1 MPSDIALLTQADNIL
16 NACGRPRPP
25 REGVSILPLRKGF
38 LLQATFAASTT
49 SPTQT
54 ITKEITGDVDWWLD
68 ELLITASTSTAIA
81 VQFLLPNGKF
91 LISQLQD
98 VLQIAGYGSYSYA
111 FRPALRCPIGTKIQV
126 TFEVTN
132 TASQQS
138 IAIECEGG
146 YRFGLKAGALRIC
159 PTDEA
164 VENLPRYFDDPNQN
178 IMAPGWQH
186 GVVDPPPPGY
196 FDEEFT
202 YSALQAPTT
211 AFPAGFPGS
220 AISVTAAN
228 LTATQQIGMDAAE
241 FFCQRLLIQVSADN
255 TVTAGSV
262 LARLRLGSG
271 QPIFDDYLDAARY
284 LGSCRMP
291 IDLYIKPND
300 IVYADLQVVDQA
312 GTGNIYWT
320 LFLEGY
326 KRRKR

>member
-1 MPSDIALLTQADNIL
+1 MPDIELLTQADL
-16 NACGRPRPP
+16 VLDKCGRPRPP
-25 REGVSILPLRKGF
+25 QQGTSVLPLRRGF
-38 LLQATFAASTT
+38 LIQANFPSGAT

-54 ITKEITGDVDWWLD
+54 VTKEITGDVDWFLD
-68 ELLITASTSTAIA
+68 ELLIAATVSTAVS

-111 FRPALRCPIGTKIQV
+111 FKPALRCPVGTKIQA

-132 TASQQS
+132 TGSAQS
-138 IAIECEGG
+138 MSVLAEGAYQYTMKG
-146 YRFGLKAGALRIC
+146 GEGRVC
-159 PTDEA
+159 PVDEA

-196 FDEEFT
+196 YDEEFT
-202 YSALQAPTT
+202 YSALGPTT
-211 AFPAGFPGS
+211 ATFPAGTPGS
-220 AISVTAAN
+220 AVAVTATN
-228 LTATQQIGMDAAE
+228 LTALQQIGMDASE
-241 FFCQRLLIQVSADN
+241 FFCQRILIQISADN

-271 QPIFDDYLDAARY
+271 QAIFDDYFDVARY
-284 LGSCRMP
+284 LGSTRWP
-291 IDLYIKPND
+291 IDLVIAPND

-312 GTGNIYWT
+312 GTGNIYFT
-320 LFLEGY
+320 MFLEGF